1 MDHRRDSRLIDSPDI
16 ASFHIAENKHLRAN
30 VFPMHY
36 HRVNELFYILDGK
49 GELILEDVRLPIKKS
64 DLILVRPNED
74 HAFMDRPGEL
84 LHLYCVYFSD
94 DALNYRHGDNTLI
107 SFLGEL
113 GHASRIIST
122 QDSPSFYDIARYFRE
137 ILFEQNNPSA
147 ESHLLMRLLFTE
159 MLIKIKR
166 FIESN
171 RSDRDPA
178 ADALSPTE
186 RAVLNVVR
194 YVESNYY
201 RNLNLEELAA
211 RVPLGTR
218 QFTRIFHKLTGKHV
232 KEYVQELRINEAKR
246 LLSSRQKEIKSV
258 CFEVGF
264 EDLSHFYRVFRKL
277 TGTTPKSYVLGLKA
291 QPQAD
296 DLSRPAAP

>member
-30 VFPMHY
+30 VFPLHY

-49 GELILEDVRLPIKKS
+49 GELLLEDVRLPIKKS
-64 DLILVRPNED
+64 DLILIRPHED
-74 HAFMDRPGEL
+74 HAFMDQPGEL

-94 DALNYRHGDNTLI
+94 DALDYQRGDNTLI
-107 SFLGEL
+107 KFVQEMDR
-113 GHASRIIST
+113 ASRIIST
-122 QDSPSFYDIARYFRE
+122 QDSPNFYDIPRHFRE
-137 ILFEQNNPSA
+137 IMFEQNHPTA
-147 ESHLLMRLLFTE
+147 ESHLLMRLIFTE

-166 FIESN
+166 FIEFN
-171 RSDRDPA
+171 RSYPA
-178 ADALSPTE
+178 PATDALSPTE
-186 RAVLNVVR
+186 RSVMNVVR

-201 RNLNLEELAA
+201 RNLNLEELAS

-218 QFTRIFHKLTGKHV
+218 QFTRIFNRLTNKHF
-232 KEYVQELRINEAKR
+232 KEYIQELRINEAKR

-277 TGTTPKSYVLGLKA
+277 TGTTPKNYVLGLTA
-291 QPQAD
+291 QPQPD
-296 DLSRPAAP
+296 DPESPAEP